1 MSDSHRIR
9 KKEAYTYGDYLSWP
23 DDERWE
29 IIDGEAFNMTPAPT
43 PLHQEISG
51 NLFGLFWNH
60 LRDKPCKV
68 FMAPFDVCLPDED
81 EASEDIR
88 TVVQPDIL
96 IVCDETKI
104 DPRGLRGAPDIV
116 IEILS
121 PTSASRDHILKRRI
135 YERHGV
141 KEYWLIDPVN
151 RIVSVYHATTDGSFG
166 NHEVYNDEAKINA
179 TVLPG
184 LTIDMSEVFPRLP
197 KKIVQESPRKY
208 QA

>member
-1 MSDSHRIR
+1 MSDSRRIR
-9 KKEAYTYGDYLSWP
+9 KKETYTYGDYLTWP

-29 IIDGEAFNMTPAPT
+29 IIDGEAYNMTPAPT

-51 NLFGLFWNH
+51 NLFGLFWNQ

-68 FMAPFDVCLPDED
+68 FTAPFDVRLPDED
-81 EASEDIR
+81 EASEDVR

-96 IVCDETKI
+96 VVCDETKI

-151 RIVSVYHATTDGSFG
+151 RIVSVYHATADGCFG
-166 NHEVYNDEAKINA
+166 NHEVYNDEAKIHT

-197 KKIVQESPRKY
+197 KKIVRESPRKY